1 MPWSFVEI
9 NHVSYSYSSLLA
21 DILSGVH
28 QSCKIETH
36 GHCKSIVL
44 SFATAS
50 SSFAL
55 KEEIKGDP
63 VQDIVNKVKVFGMHY
78 FSLYTKHD
86 EGCLTCE
93 VAQNENERNAPLDAF
108 QVMMAAAANEVGKN
122 IPKQIENPQ
131 NGLDQL
137 FNCILSHLLSS
148 GCIFPKNVGPAG
160 GTFVNTLT
168 KLLWHLD
175 GQYQKI
181 EQEVPSSQKVPAIF
195 KRKFSGYNLP
205 EKSKHRKREIRNLS
219 CQKMEGLCIRTKEL
233 IQCLPFLDDAP
244 INEFTVQIQQLVSLV
259 EIYCTYLR
267 GQAKRVARSENA
279 PRTPLELRT
288 NVTVLKINKGSV
300 NKTLAELNN
309 KLSNSEFYTPVSV
322 REFLPPGRPRQQMYN
337 IIQILKDCGL
347 STRAVH
353 YAYHV
358 GGPKASLHFVWKI
371 KDGDSDG
378 DRLKKCVNIIRKI
391 EEDAPIYEKKIQE
404 QFWFCGQS
412 CSASGYFSRSNQ

>member
-1 MPWSFVEI
+1 MPWSFVDT
-9 NHVSYSYSSLLA
+9 NYVSYSYSSLLT
-21 DILSGVH
+21 DILSGVYE
-28 QSCKIETH
+28 SCKIETH
-36 GHCKSIVL
+36 GNCKSIIL

-63 VQDIVNKVKVFGMHY
+63 AQDIVSKVKVFGMCY

-86 EGCLTCE
+86 EACLTCK
-93 VAQNENERNAPLDAF
+93 VLQNEDECNTPLNAF

-122 IPKQIENPQ
+122 VPKQIESPK

-137 FNCILSHLLSS
+137 FNCILSHLSSS

-160 GTFVNTLT
+160 GTFVDTLT
-168 KLLWHLD
+168 KLVWHLD

-181 EQEVPSSQKVPAIF
+181 EQEIPSSQKVPVIF

-205 EKSKHRKREIRNLS
+205 EKSKHRKRVIRNLS

-259 EIYCTYLR
+259 EVYCTYLR
-267 GQAKRVARSENA
+267 SQAKRVATSENT

-288 NVTVLKINKGSV
+288 NVTVLKINKGPV
-300 NKTLAELNN
+300 NKVLADLDD
-309 KLSNSEFYTPVSV
+309 KLSNSEFYIPVPV
-322 REFLPPGRPRQQMYN
+322 REFLPPGRP
-337 IIQILKDCGL
+337 
-347 STRAVH
+347 
-353 YAYHV
+353 
-358 GGPKASLHFVWKI
+358 
-371 KDGDSDG
+371 
-378 DRLKKCVNIIRKI
+378 
-391 EEDAPIYEKKIQE
+391 
-404 QFWFCGQS
+404 
-412 CSASGYFSRSNQ
+412 